1 MYEKLLSIVRK
12 LPFLSGD
19 SSSAQL
25 LRTYIVGGFNLVFG
39 LFLNYIFQ
47 FLVLSSVDVPLRTYL
62 TNVFSFSLGVIVSY
76 FISRK
81 IIFKLSI
88 RKGKIREFIN
98 FLFTNLINLIIP
110 LFIWYLINRFK
121 PSVQENEIQFLAATI
136 LIHGSIL
143 PLKYLIY
150 KFFVF
155 RDSLNNW
162 ILNLIKLNIVLGI
175 LEYITETLGLISFTV
190 AGTS

>member
-1 MYEKLLSIVRK
+1 MRK
-12 LPFLSGD
+12 LPFISGD

-25 LRTYIVGGFNLVFG
+25 LRTYIVGGFNLIFG
-39 LFLNYIFQ
+39 LVLNYIFQ
-47 FLVLSSVDVPLRTYL
+47 FLVLSSIEVPLRTYL

-81 IIFKLSI
+81 IIFKLSFK
-88 RKGKIREFIN
+88 KGKVREFIN

-155 RDSLNNW
+155 RDSLNN
-162 ILNLIKLNIVLGI
+162 
-175 LEYITETLGLISFTV
+175 
-190 AGTS
+190 

>member
-12 LPFLSGD
+12 IPFLTGD
-19 SSSAQL
+19 TSSAQL

-39 LFLNYIFQ
+39 LLLNYIFQ
-47 FLVLSSVDVPLRTYL
+47 FLLLSSVGVPLRTYL
-62 TNVFSFSLGVIVSY
+62 TNIFSFSIGVIVSY

-88 RKGKIREFIN
+88 RKGKLKEFIN
-98 FLFTNLINLIIP
+98 FLLTNLINLIIP
-110 LFIWYLINRFK
+110 LFIWYLIDRFK
-121 PSVQENEIQFLAATI
+121 PSIQENEIQFLVATVI
-136 LIHGSIL
+136 IHGTIL

-155 RDSLNNW
+155 KDSLNN
-162 ILNLIKLNIVLGI
+162 
-175 LEYITETLGLISFTV
+175 
-190 AGTS
+190 

>member
-1 MYEKLLSIVRK
+1 MYEKLLSIIRK

-47 FLVLSSVDVPLRTYL
+47 FLILSTFEVPLRTYL
-62 TNVFSFSLGVIVSY
+62 TNIFSFSLGVIISY

-98 FLFTNLINLIIP
+98 FLFTNLINLIVP
-110 LFIWYLINRFK
+110 LFIWYLIDRFR
-121 PSVQENEIQFLAATI
+121 PSIQENEIQFLVATI
-136 LIHGSIL
+136 VIHGSIL

-155 RDSLNNW
+155 KDSLN
-162 ILNLIKLNIVLGI
+162 
-175 LEYITETLGLISFTV
+175 S
-190 AGTS
+190 